1 MGKQAR
7 KKPARRKNKL
17 PEWAD
22 PNFIQK
28 STGSTRTFNKTK
40 TGTRKRTKHV
50 VSSNIKDVLVPRIKK
65 K

>member
-1 MGKQAR
+1 MSKQAR

-22 PNFIQK
+22 TNFIQK

-50 VSSNIKDVLVPRIKK
+50 VSSNVKDVLIVRPKK
-65 K
+65 

>member
-40 TGTRKRTKHV
+40 SGTKKSRTKWV
-50 VSSNIKDVLVPRIKK
+50 GRTKGKAVRDVLGK
-65 K
+65 

>member
-7 KKPARRKNKL
+7 KRPARRKNKL

-28 STGSTRTFNKTK
+28 STGSTRTQTK
-40 TGTRKRTKHV
+40 STGTKKSRTKWAGRTKGEAV
-50 VSSNIKDVLVPRIKK
+50 GDVLGKK
-65 K
+65 